1 MSFPGAALAP
11 FVSLQFSLADSPRTL
26 IVEWFDD
33 LSAKARGLCA
43 QWHNTGAITLIA
55 TDDVWNA
62 IPGNITNAAQV
73 LAGTHAPAY
82 RARPDFD
89 PPADLD
95 PAATAVELAKW
106 RLEMDMHFAYTLAQN
121 ALALA
126 LLDSVGP
133 ANKASLKATFHPTPL
148 HFLTP
153 RQIVDSMF
161 IKHASLTGPDL
172 KALRAPLLE
181 PLLAIADLDQHM
193 IAFMLASMKLSA
205 TGHGE
210 DPYRYFEW
218 FLATIKGF
226 PLISTTMVGFYA
238 MHPLVAQQTI
248 TNLFAFLTP
257 QVTHLIDQTGS
268 APFSGGASTASTGLT
283 RRTKKNKGNRT
294 KGTWGNWP
302 TSATPGDFAG
312 ASIQAQTPHPSL
324 AAQREAAYV
333 AEIQQLRALV
343 ATSDTATA
351 FFVQQQQQH
360 AYALQNAPSAFRPR
374 SHYCGFHGWNNDHNG
389 TACRAMAGDKRFTDA
404 MNV

>member
-1 MSFPGAALAP
+1 
-11 FVSLQFSLADSPRTL
+11 
-26 IVEWFDD
+26 
-33 LSAKARGLCA
+33 
-43 QWHNTGAITLIA
+43 
-55 TDDVWNA
+55 
-62 IPGNITNAAQV
+62 
-73 LAGTHAPAY
+73 
-82 RARPDFD
+82 
-89 PPADLD
+89 
-95 PAATAVELAKW
+95 
-106 RLEMDMHFAYTLAQN
+106 MDMHFAYTLVQN

-161 IKHASLTGPDL
+161 IKHASLTGQDL

-181 PLLAIADLDQHM
+181 PLLAISDLDQHM
-193 IAFMLASMKLSA
+193 TTFMLASMKLSA

-238 MHPLVAQQTI
+238 LHPLVAHQTI

-257 QVTHLIDQTGS
+257 QVNHLIDQTGS

-283 RRTKKNKGNRT
+283 RRPKKNKGNRT

-302 TSATPGDFAG
+302 TSATPGNFAG

-333 AEIQQLRALV
+333 AEIQHFL
-343 ATSDTATA
+343 
-351 FFVQQQQQH
+351 
-360 AYALQNAPSAFRPR
+360 N
-374 SHYCGFHGWNNDHNG
+374 
-389 TACRAMAGDKRFTDA
+389 
-404 MNV
+404 